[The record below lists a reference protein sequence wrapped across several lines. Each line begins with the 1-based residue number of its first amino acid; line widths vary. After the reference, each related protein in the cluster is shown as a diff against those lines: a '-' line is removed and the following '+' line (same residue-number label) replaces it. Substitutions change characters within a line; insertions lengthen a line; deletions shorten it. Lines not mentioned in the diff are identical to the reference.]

1 MHKTSLL
8 DYVRTTRRFAN
19 DPAKA
24 GQRVRRQ
31 GWLFGFDGGSST
43 RFCVFAIHT
52 RFDAFE
58 WIVQDA
64 ERADELTGLPS
75 IIAQE
80 ACAHTAYMRAIERAR
95 P

>member
-1 MHKTSLL
+1 MSKISLL
-8 DYVRTTRRFAN
+8 DYVRTTSQFAN
-19 DPAKA
+19 DPARA

-43 RFCVFAIHT
+43 RFCIFAIHT
-52 RFDAFE
+52 RFNAFE

-64 ERADELTGLPS
+64 EHLDDLTGLPS
-75 IIAQE
+75 VIAQE
-80 ACAHTAYMRAIERAR
+80 ACAHTAYMRAIEGSL